1 MAYEQR
7 NNNGSLFKNDRKQND
22 RQPDLTGTAIINGKT
37 WRVSA
42 WKKTSRDG
50 SKTFLSLEFNEPTQA
65 YAPQNN
71 PRGMQQTGQMPST
84 PVNND
89 MPAFGGA
96 DDDLGF

>member
-37 WRVSA
+37 WRISA

-65 YAPQNN
+65 YAPQNT
-71 PRGMQQTGQMPST
+71 PRGMQQTGQMPSA
-84 PVNND
+84 PVNHD

>member
-71 PRGMQQTGQMPST
+71 PRGMQQTGQFPT
-84 PVNND
+84 APLGGD
-89 MPAFGGA
+89 MP
-96 DDDLGF
+96 DDIGF